1 MILCEADLCTGCEAC
16 RNACP
21 HDCIA
26 MVPNAEGFLHPH
38 VDTDR
43 CTECGLCRRACPVLN
58 ERDYEHQPL
67 PKAYACWHNDDSVRR
82 ASSSG
87 GAFSALAET
96 TFENGGLVFGAAY
109 DDRLHVRHVRVD
121 DPTRLDT
128 LRRSKYV
135 QSEIGLVFREIREA
149 LGSGTP
155 VLFVGTPCQVAGLH
169 GFLGTDCEG
178 LTTCDLV
185 CHGVPSPKVFA
196 RYIEWLDKTHA
207 VRLTDLNFRDKR
219 KGWEDYSSVACDSSG
234 HDTALVGEENSY
246 FNGYNM
252 HMFLRESCY
261 SCRFKGFPR
270 PGDLTLG
277 DYWGIGKQ
285 TPFPHDREKREGIS
299 LILVNSQKGEA
310 FLLERCRQRC
320 TFIERDLQEAID
332 GNAPLHASVPRHPRR
347 DEFFRDLDSVEYGAL
362 AQRYFQ
368 PPLKS
373 RIRIIARERLSART
387 LRFLRK
393 VHGYVR

>member
-21 HDCIA
+21 TDCIA
-26 MVPNAEGFLHPH
+26 MVPNVEGFLHPH
-38 VDTDR
+38 VDADR
-43 CTECGLCRRACPVLN
+43 CTQCGLCRKACPIVH
-58 ERDYEHQPL
+58 EADREHQPL
-67 PKAYACWHNDDSVRR
+67 PKAYACWHKDDRVRHL
-82 ASSSG
+82 SSSG
-87 GAFSALAET
+87 GAFSALAEAML
-96 TFENGGLVFGAAY
+96 ENRGLVFGAAY
-109 DDRLHVRHVRVD
+109 DDRLQVRHIRID
-121 DPTRLDT
+121 DPSRLDA

-155 VLFVGTPCQVAGLH
+155 VLFVGIPCQVAGLNA
-169 GFLGTDCEG
+169 FLGTADEG
-178 LTTCDLV
+178 LITCDLV
-185 CHGVPSPKVFA
+185 CHGVPSPKVFT
-196 RYIEWLDKTHA
+196 RYIEWLEKTLG

-219 KGWEDYSSVACDSSG
+219 KGWSDPLSVGRASD
-234 HDTALVGEENSY
+234 GEARILLGQQNSY

-252 HMFLRESCY
+252 HVFLRESCY

-285 TPFPHDREKREGIS
+285 TPFPREGEKREGIS
-299 LILVNSQKGEA
+299 LILINSQKGGTF
-310 FLLERCRQRC
+310 FLKQCRQRC
-320 TFIERDLQEAID
+320 TVIERDVQEAID
-332 GNAPLHASVPRHPRR
+332 GNAPLCASVGRHPRR
-347 DEFFRDLDSVEYGAL
+347 DEFFRDLDSVEYGVL
-362 AQRYFQ
+362 AHRYLK

-373 RIRIIARERLSART
+373 RMRIIARERLSART

-393 VHGYVR
+393 VHGCTH